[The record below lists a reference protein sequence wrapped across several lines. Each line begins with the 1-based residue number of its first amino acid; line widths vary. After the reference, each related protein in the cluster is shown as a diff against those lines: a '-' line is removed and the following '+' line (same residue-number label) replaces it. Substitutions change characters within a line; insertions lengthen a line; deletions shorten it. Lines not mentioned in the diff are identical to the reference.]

1 MIEEIH
7 LSDETLRESYIS
19 NWENSFSTAES
30 ILSNSQ
36 LNNKKMVA
44 EVFNDITTDV
54 LALENNSDPTFKSN
68 RIIVSTSAPTGLSSG
83 EIWFQKV

>member
-44 EVFNDITTDV
+44 EVFNDITTNV

>member
-19 NWENSFSTAES
+19 NWEDSFSTAES

-44 EVFNDITTDV
+44 EVFNDITTNV

>member
-7 LSDETLRESYIS
+7 LSDETLRESYMS

-44 EVFNDITTDV
+44 EVFNDITTNV